1 MLSFEQRTSNVL
13 FVVASTR
20 EKENWVI
27 FCVMCQGHIRVP
39 VPLGESMQQL
49 QPAAFLRAFVPKDGI
64 LSLTDRNGRK
74 HAATTCFHQNKEP
87 SAQLAQS
94 LFLCDPPN
102 QHFYG
107 CDVRGGGYFN

>member
-39 VPLGESMQQL
+39 VPLGETIR
-49 QPAAFLRAFVPKDGI
+49 PIAASSISTGVRTKGRNFV
-64 LSLTDRNGRK
+64 
-74 HAATTCFHQNKEP
+74 
-87 SAQLAQS
+87 
-94 LFLCDPPN
+94 
-102 QHFYG
+102 
-107 CDVRGGGYFN
+107 FNR

>member
-74 HAATTCFHQNKEP
+74 HAAIAASSIST
-87 SAQLAQS
+87 
-94 LFLCDPPN
+94 
-102 QHFYG
+102 G
-107 CDVRGGGYFN
+107 VRTKGRNFVFNR